1 MAIEAVSRV
10 QRRGRICHEEAQE
23 DAKKEKSKKLLRVA
37 GNGNAEKN

>member
-1 MAIEAVSRV
+1 MGGIIATRV
-10 QRRGRICHEEAQE
+10 QE